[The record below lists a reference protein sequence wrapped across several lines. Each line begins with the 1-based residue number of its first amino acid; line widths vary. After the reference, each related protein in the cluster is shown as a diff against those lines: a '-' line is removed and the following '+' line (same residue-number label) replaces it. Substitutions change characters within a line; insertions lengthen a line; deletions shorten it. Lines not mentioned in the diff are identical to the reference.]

1 MSWGCTSYNGV
12 GTLAFVKGNLNS
24 KGYQNIL
31 ENHIWPV
38 IAQYF
43 TSNNFIFQD
52 DNASVHRA
60 RSVIEN
66 KLRNETKSLSW
77 PAQSPDLNTIEN
89 VWLRLKNTLQK
100 NDAITCVEELK
111 AVITTA

>member
-1 MSWGCTSYNGV
+1 VEVGANKRVYVWRRAGEEWDAACLNTLPRRKFEIMSWGCTSYNGV

-43 TSNNFIFQD
+43 TSNNFIF
-52 DNASVHRA
+52 
-60 RSVIEN
+60 
-66 KLRNETKSLSW
+66 
-77 PAQSPDLNTIEN
+77 
-89 VWLRLKNTLQK
+89 
-100 NDAITCVEELK
+100 
-111 AVITTA
+111 